1 MAESVTFNN
10 AVYIIPDVG
19 ESNWGQNLTNYF
31 VAIPSGCYQLSG
43 GTQPLTA
50 DLSFGSNYG
59 LLSLYFKSVSSNIAG
74 AGVIRLANSDTIDW
88 RNAANNANLALSV
101 DSSNNLLWNGDII
114 STSSSSPVLSITGTA
129 NQVIASSSTGN
140 VTLSLPQSIATSS
153 TPTFSKLSLGATTNQ
168 MAIGAASHVITISST
183 APASS
188 QTYTI
193 PDAGGSANVVLDL
206 GNYTIAGTWS
216 FNNAVTAAGFYSGT
230 ANPATGG
237 IIRLA
242 STDGIYWRNNANS
255 ANIALTKNTSD
266 QLLYSGAEIVDA
278 TGHLNLGSVTG
289 TLAVGNGGTNSSTA
303 LNSNCVMIS
312 SGGKVVELA
321 TSTSG
326 YLLQCNGA
334 SAPSWVSATPTFSG
348 LTQYGAMYAS
358 TTTAIASTAAGTANY
373 VLTANSSAA
382 PTFQQVSLTS
392 ASGTVTGTLPVA
404 NGGTGKTALSSFVPT
419 VQTFLSGSGTYTTPA
434 AVTWIRVRAVG
445 GGAGG
450 WGSGSSNG
458 TSPGAGVNT
467 TFGTTLIVANGG
479 AIGTYPYGAAG
490 AGGTASLGSG
500 PIGLAV
506 SGGNGSASGIS
517 GSTAGES
524 AAAGVGGANPMGGSG
539 GGGAGSGGETGGTA
553 GVANTGAGG
562 GGGGVGT
569 FASGFGGC
577 GGGAGGFVDA
587 IITAP
592 SATYSYVV
600 GGGGSG
606 GGAGSSGTAGG
617 AGGSGGIWVEEHYI

>member
-289 TLAVGNGGTNSSTA
+289 DSGGWKWGHQQ
-303 LNSNCVMIS
+303 LNSF
-312 SGGKVVELA
+312 K
-321 TSTSG
+321 
-326 YLLQCNGA
+326 
-334 SAPSWVSATPTFSG
+334 
-348 LTQYGAMYAS
+348 
-358 TTTAIASTAAGTANY
+358 
-373 VLTANSSAA
+373 
-382 PTFQQVSLTS
+382 QQLCDDFKRWKS
-392 ASGTVTGTLPVA
+392 
-404 NGGTGKTALSSFVPT
+404 
-419 VQTFLSGSGTYTTPA
+419 
-434 AVTWIRVRAVG
+434 
-445 GGAGG
+445 GGAGHFDV
-450 WGSGSSNG
+450 W
-458 TSPGAGVNT
+458 
-467 TFGTTLIVANGG
+467 L
-479 AIGTYPYGAAG
+479 
-490 AGGTASLGSG
+490 
-500 PIGLAV
+500 
-506 SGGNGSASGIS
+506 SASVQWSQCAFLGI
-517 GSTAGES
+517 GYAY
-524 AAAGVGGANPMGGSG
+524 VFRL
-539 GGGAGSGGETGGTA
+539 
-553 GVANTGAGG
+553 NT
-562 GGGGVGT
+562 
-569 FASGFGGC
+569 
-577 GGGAGGFVDA
+577 
-587 IITAP
+587 
-592 SATYSYVV
+592 
-600 GGGGSG
+600 
-606 GGAGSSGTAGG
+606 
-617 AGGSGGIWVEEHYI
+617 IWRDVCVYDNGHCFHRRWNC